1 MSLHSPTIVPQ
12 NNITA
17 TTRSPTSPT
26 SATGSAASP
35 SKTPISSLQEICQ
48 RMGKT
53 PQYDLTAMEGR
64 AHQPQFVYR
73 CTVGDIMKTGQGGS
87 KKAAK
92 HAAAE
97 AVLNSLKNG
106 GDADEAEDESQNQQ
120 EVPEQKI
127 EELSSQESTNPVGT
141 LQELVVARGWRL
153 PVYSM
158 YAESGP
164 AHKKEFI
171 MCCTV
176 ESFKEY
182 GSGTAKKHA
191 KRAAATKMY
200 DKIMALPA
208 DAKPPPDHEVKGK
221 PVSFDILYNTNGDKI
236 QPMHLDDSLEINV
249 CQYLQQIAEHSNFS
263 VEYYD
268 IQEYTSNGTFQCM
281 ALLTTQPAFSVSGVG
296 TSFDEAHGVA
306 AKNAI
311 RMLKIFFQRMST
323 NREGVKKEAGEK

>member
-1 MSLHSPTIVPQ
+1 MSLHTPSGTPQ
-12 NNITA
+12 GNTNVT
-17 TTRSPTSPT
+17 PN
-26 SATGSAASP
+26 SATDSASTAPSSSP

-73 CTVGDIMKTGQGGS
+73 CTVGDIMRSGQGGS

-97 AVLNSLKNG
+97 AVLQALKNG
-106 GDADEAEDESQNQQ
+106 GEAGQEEEQQTPQVNTEQKTDEATSQD
-120 EVPEQKI
+120 
-127 EELSSQESTNPVGT
+127 SANPVGT

-153 PVYSM
+153 PVYKM

-176 ESFKEY
+176 ESYKEY

-191 KRAAATKMY
+191 KRDAATKMY

-208 DAKPPPDHEVKGK
+208 DAEPRIDLEVKGK
-221 PVSFDILYNTNGDKI
+221 PVAFDILRNTSGEKI
-236 QPMHLDDSLEINV
+236 QPMHLDDTLEINA
-249 CQYLQQIAEHSNFS
+249 CPYLQQIADHSHFS
-263 VEYYD
+263 IEYFD
-268 IQEYTSNGTFQCM
+268 IQEYTTNGTFQCM
-281 ALLTTQPAFSVSGVG
+281 ALLTTQPALCVHGVG
-296 TSFDEAHGVA
+296 SSYDEAHTLA
-306 AKNAI
+306 AKHAI
-311 RMLKIFFQRMST
+311 RMLKIFFHRMTS
-323 NREGVKKEAGEK
+323 REGGKKEAGDK